1 MGKDREDRVRQRA
14 HEIWE
19 RDGRPHGHDK
29 KHWEQASNEIDAEEG
44 AKPADAAA
52 ATGTTPP
59 LEKLAGKR
67 RAAAKPKQAT
77 ENKPA
82 GQKKSATKRTSSRS
96 KS

>member
-1 MGKDREDRVRQRA
+1 MSEDREERVRRRA

-19 RDGRPHGHDK
+19 REGRPHGDEK
-29 KHWEQASNEIDAEEG
+29 KHWEQASNEIDAEG

-52 ATGTTPP
+52 ATGTSPP

-77 ENKPA
+77 ESKPA